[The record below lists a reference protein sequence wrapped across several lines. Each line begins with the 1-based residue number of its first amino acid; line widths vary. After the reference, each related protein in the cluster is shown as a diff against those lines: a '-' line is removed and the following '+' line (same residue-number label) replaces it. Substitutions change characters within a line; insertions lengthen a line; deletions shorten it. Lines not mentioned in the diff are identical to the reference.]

1 MVELRDKKAAAAVCK
16 LYPITQSGLLVV
28 GVDARLPT
36 ADFDCNDT
44 KRFPVTINGVP
55 AATIGS

>member
-1 MVELRDKKAAAAVCK
+1 MVELRNEEAATPVCQ
-16 LYPITQSGLLVV
+16 LHPITQSGLLVV
-28 GVDARLPT
+28 GIDTRLPGRRL
-36 ADFDCNDT
+36 DCNDT